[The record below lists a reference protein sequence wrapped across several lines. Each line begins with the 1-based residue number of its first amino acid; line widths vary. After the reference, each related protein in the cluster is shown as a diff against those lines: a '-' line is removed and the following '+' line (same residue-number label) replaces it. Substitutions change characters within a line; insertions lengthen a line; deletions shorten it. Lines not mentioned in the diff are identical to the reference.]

1 MINQKIIIDTDIGD
15 DIDDAFA
22 LIYAVKSRLQIEG
35 ITTVFR
41 NSKKRAKMARTL
53 LKEYGRDDIVVCAG
67 IDKPLVASILEREN
81 DHYGENGE
89 FIPCQYLDNMEKE
102 QYDNRHAVDFIIE
115 AVESFPDEITL
126 IPIGPLTNIAVAI
139 RKAPETMKK
148 LKQITLMGGYFTK
161 EIAEWNILCD
171 PEAARI
177 VFSAGIP
184 VKAVGLD
191 VTMQCRLENHILNEL
206 KSKAGDMPPLIFT
219 MMNKWFEHYNFE
231 CPVLHDP
238 LTIGTM
244 VSDKFVV
251 FKEEPVLVELDK
263 TNYGITSLKQD
274 TAQFGSERVQIAVS
288 VDSEAYLKN
297 FLESVFL

>member
-1 MINQKIIIDTDIGD
+1 
-15 DIDDAFA
+15 
-22 LIYAVKSRLQIEG
+22 
-35 ITTVFR
+35 
-41 NSKKRAKMARTL
+41 MARML

-67 IDKPLVASILEREN
+67 IDKPLVAPVLDREN
-81 DHYGENGE
+81 DHYEKNGE
-89 FIPCQYLDNMEKE
+89 FIPCQYLDSMEKE

-115 AVESFPDEITL
+115 TVERFPDEITL
-126 IPIGPLTNIAVAI
+126 VPIGPLTNIAVAI
-139 RKAPETMKK
+139 RKAPETMKR

-161 EIAEWNILCD
+161 EVAEWNILCD

-177 VFSAGIP
+177 VFSSGIP

-191 VTMQCRLENHILNEL
+191 VTMQCRLENNILNEL
-206 KSKAGDMPPLIFT
+206 KLKAGDMSPLIFT
-219 MMNKWFEHYNFE
+219 MMNKWFEHYSFE

-263 TNYGITSLKQD
+263 ANYGVTSLKQD
-274 TAQFGSERVQIAVS
+274 TTQFGSERVQIAVS

-297 FLESVFL
+297 FLESVF